1 MLKVMAFTPTW
12 VKKDGAL
19 AMRPETRA
27 SMEAQE
33 YPALTWEIGT
43 HNPFPYETH
52 QNVLAQYVRAREL
65 FLASDAEALLTVEH
79 DMVLPADAVMRLVN
93 TPAEVA
99 YGVYL
104 LRHGSLVLNAWEYI
118 GEWNLGES
126 LSLMPEKLAAA
137 RQMGMVRVCG
147 CGFGCTL
154 IHRHV
159 LERFEFHKG
168 DSPDQWCPDIPLAI
182 DCVRAGVVQMA
193 NFDVAC
199 DHIDGE
205 VRLRPF
211 GGAVADR
218 VRVVANET
226 VNIAVVSMT
235 MHLEGG
241 EEYFLPRDV
250 ASEMQRAG
258 YVRIT
263 NEELGIRNSEAEV
276 AALEV
281 PEKAVA
287 RASKG
292 RRRKATAGYGEG
304 L

>member
-1 MLKVMAFTPTW
+1 MKVMIFTPTW
-12 VKKDGAL
+12 VKADGQL

-27 SMEAQE
+27 SVEAQE
-33 YPALTWEIGT
+33 YDGEIVWEIGT

-79 DMVLPADAVMRLVN
+79 DMVIPPDAVARLVN
-93 TPAEVA
+93 TPAEVV

-118 GEWNLGES
+118 GERNLGES
-126 LSLMPEKLAAA
+126 LSLMPEKLAKA

-182 DCVRAGVVQMA
+182 DCVRNGVVQMA

-205 VRLRPF
+205 VILKPF
-211 GGAVADR
+211 DGPRADR
-218 VRVVANET
+218 VLVTANDT

-235 MHLEGG
+235 MHLEAG

-258 YVRIT
+258 YVT
-263 NEELGIRNSEAEV
+263 IRQAEV
-276 AALEV
+276 AALES
-281 PEKAVA
+281 PRTAVM
-287 RASKG
+287 SKG
-292 RRRKATAGYGEG
+292 RRKKATAGYGEG